1 MLEKFKNLKEIDIK
15 ILKAAKE
22 EFLKNGFHRANIDN
36 IARNLRI
43 GKGTIYRH
51 FGNKHI
57 LFLSLLVHNLLEKW
71 DSVKKSIEGKDFKTT
86 FEKLIEN
93 FISFHIETSR
103 IFSNLFSEEIWKEFQ
118 KQLKKDKKLNELMSF
133 IVNCREESIELIK
146 NSLDMAKKENIISTE
161 INSRILAE
169 IILITI
175 NHFFITFYVNPPVKQ
190 KKQKEY
196 SIEEGIKELKAFIYR
211 GVGYKEN

>member
-15 ILKAAKE
+15 ILKSAKE

-71 DSVKKSIEGKDFKTT
+71 DSVKKSIEGKDFKIT

-133 IVNCREESIELIK
+133 IVNCRE
-146 NSLDMAKKENIISTE
+146 
-161 INSRILAE
+161 
-169 IILITI
+169 
-175 NHFFITFYVNPPVKQ
+175 
-190 KKQKEY
+190 
-196 SIEEGIKELKAFIYR
+196 
-211 GVGYKEN
+211 